1 MQNFKIELKW
11 ALLFIG
17 MTWVW
22 MIIERA
28 VGLHDTY
35 ISQHPTYTNLV
46 AIPAILLYVLAMR
59 EKRSQFY
66 KGTMTYKQGVIFGLI
81 MTGIITALVPL
92 SQLVISNVISPD
104 YFKNAIEYSVS
115 SGQAT
120 QEEADSFF
128 NIKSYIIQGMIGAP
142 IMAIL
147 TTLIVA
153 IFVKK
158 S

>member
-1 MQNFKIELKW
+1 MQHFKIELKW

-22 MIIERA
+22 MIGEKL
-28 VGLHDTY
+28 VGLHDAY
-35 ISQHPTYTNLV
+35 IAQHPTYTNLV
-46 AIPAILLYVLAMR
+46 AIPAIIWYVLAMR
-59 EKRSQFY
+59 EKRNQFFEG
-66 KGTMTYKQGVIFGLI
+66 KMTYKQGVVFGLI
-81 MTGIITALVPL
+81 MTGFITILVPI
-92 SQLVISNVISPD
+92 SQLVISNIITPD
-104 YFKNAIEYSVS
+104 YFENAIEYSVS

-128 NIKSYIIQGMIGAP
+128 NIKSYILQGMIGAP
-142 IMAIL
+142 IMGII

-158 S
+158 R